1 MNQVDQDPGLTP
13 PPAATPDKGSV
24 LVGFLVGWGAMI
36 ASTVVAGALMAG
48 AGALMTG
55 WNSAFS
61 LIAMIG
67 GLLPLAS
74 LIGLIIWYA
83 MKGKSRSALGVAAAF
98 GSLLAL
104 CLLLV
109 AACFGLMSGTNFGR

>member
-1 MNQVDQDPGLTP
+1 
-13 PPAATPDKGSV
+13 V
-24 LVGFLVGWGAMI
+24 LIGFLVGWGVMI
-36 ASTVVAGALMAG
+36 GSTVVAGALMA
-48 AGALMTG
+48 AASALLSG
-55 WNSAFS
+55 WNSLFG

-67 GLLPLAS
+67 GLLPMGS

-98 GSLLAL
+98 GSLVAL
-104 CLLLV
+104 CVLLM

>member
-1 MNQVDQDPGLTP
+1 L
-13 PPAATPDKGSV
+13 
-24 LVGFLVGWGAMI
+24 LIGFLVGWGAMI

-48 AGALMTG
+48 ASALMSG

-61 LIAMIG
+61 LIALIG

-74 LIGLIIWYA
+74 LVGLITWYA
-83 MKGKSRSALGVAAAF
+83 MKGKSRSAWGVAAAF
-98 GSLLAL
+98 ASLVAL
-104 CLLLV
+104 CVLLM